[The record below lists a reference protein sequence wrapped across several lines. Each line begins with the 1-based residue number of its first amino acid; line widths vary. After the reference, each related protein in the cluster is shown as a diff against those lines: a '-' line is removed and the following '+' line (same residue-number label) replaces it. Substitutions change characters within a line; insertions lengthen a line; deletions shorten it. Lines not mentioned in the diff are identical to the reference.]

1 MPLDDFQKAVTAVVS
16 RNRGDG
22 SPFAGGAVIQQHG
35 FRLSDDQDIFTDDGD
50 RLDGL
55 VAADRTALEAEG
67 YTVRETRSYSG
78 FRECAVMKPM
88 VGTTVLQWTAALGRE
103 FYAPVPD
110 PLFGRRLHFADLAA
124 NKALAAAG
132 RMKKRD
138 FVDLWMLD
146 RHVMPLW
153 RIACAAPG
161 KDAGLNPF
169 SLIEDAALNWSA
181 AMRNDGPAGRPKLT
195 TDISL
200 AEVGAGLRRAMRE
213 ARLIL
218 PELGP
223 ECYGRLQVD
232 DSGQPLRGREP
243 AAGGAWKPPMPGGA
257 LPAFAGMDSEMI
269 AGLIAEHGLEG
280 SRHTGL
286 AAEADMDKPDPDR
299 GPDFSM

>member
-16 RNRGDG
+16 RNRSDG

-50 RLDGL
+50 RLDRL
-55 VAADRTALEAEG
+55 VAADRAVLEAEG
-67 YTVRETRSYSG
+67 YTVRETRSYAG

-110 PLFGRRLHFADLAA
+110 PLFGRRLHFADLAT

-132 RMKKRD
+132 RMMKRD

-169 SLIEDAALNWSA
+169 SLIEDAALNWSDGVDAPSKRRHIAPEKTPDELRVETERRASVKQVSTVAHRHFKESFSA
-181 AMRNDGPAGRPKLT
+181 ARSVRRRRAGLQEEAVAERVPAVPRGPAAVPGGDGGVRRGPPLGPAGDRARP
-195 TDISL
+195 
-200 AEVGAGLRRAMRE
+200 
-213 ARLIL
+213 
-218 PELGP
+218 
-223 ECYGRLQVD
+223 
-232 DSGQPLRGREP
+232 
-243 AAGGAWKPPMPGGA
+243 
-257 LPAFAGMDSEMI
+257 
-269 AGLIAEHGLEG
+269 
-280 SRHTGL
+280 
-286 AAEADMDKPDPDR
+286 
-299 GPDFSM
+299 